1 MAGHRSSSSMNLRSY
16 SAALLALG
24 VFAHRGQAQAAARAA
39 DPVGVWRGTSTCQV
53 RPSACKDE
61 IVVYRITRAKASD
74 SVSMDAFKIV
84 NGKEEDMGTLA
95 CHVVAFG
102 ASFTCTIPN
111 AVWRFTIRGDTL
123 IGDLRRSDNTR
134 FRDVHAARSR

>member
-1 MAGHRSSSSMNLRSY
+1 MNLRSCF
-16 SAALLALG
+16 AALLALG
-24 VFAHRGQAQAAARAA
+24 MLAHRGQAQAGVT

-74 SVSMDAFKIV
+74 SVSMDAFKII
-84 NGKEEDMGTLA
+84 NGQEDGMGTLA
-95 CHVVAFG
+95 CHVAASG

-111 AVWRFTIRGDTL
+111 AVWRFTIRGDSLT
-123 IGDLRRSDNTR
+123 GELRRSDNTR